1 MLLPG
6 DQKKHMP
13 TAVELINNLV
23 NRIDELNSIG
33 SELLQRINR
42 LEENQKLI
50 FSSVMDL
57 QNRVSLLEG
66 ENESTTSGS

>member
-13 TAVELINNLV
+13 TAADLIHD
-23 NRIDELNSIG
+23 IHDI
-33 SELLQRINR
+33 LQNFESRINS
-42 LEENQKLI
+42 LEENQKLV
-50 FSSVMDL
+50 FSSVIDL

-66 ENESTTSGS
+66 EDESTTSGS